1 LKHEGKARMPAQRP
15 KHQTATLE
23 ARRQNAD
30 ASEKAKTPTGNAHTS
45 KAKPEPASQTTKK
58 NTTSRHTSQ
67 QSVNINIPSK
77 NSSPRAQRAKNPQE
91 HSMVTSS
98 SYTDTRLLINNEWC
112 DAASGKTLDVVNPAT
127 GKPIGKVAH
136 AGKADLDRALE
147 AAQKG
152 FEAWRKVPAN
162 ERATTM
168 RKAAGFVRERADS
181 IARLMT
187 QEQGKP
193 FAEARVE
200 VLSAADIIE
209 WFADEGRRV
218 YGRVVPSR
226 NLNAQS
232 LVIKEPIGPV
242 AAFTPW
248 NFPVNQV
255 VRKLSA
261 ALASGCSFLVKAPEE
276 TPASPAQ
283 LLQAFV
289 DAGVPAGT
297 VGLVFGDPAE
307 ISSYLIPHPVIR
319 KVTFTGSTP
328 VGKQLA
334 ALAGQHM
341 KRATM
346 ELGGH
351 APVIV
356 AEDAD
361 VALAVKA
368 AGGAKFRNA
377 GQVCISPTRFLVHNS
392 IREEFAA
399 ALVKHAESLKVGD
412 GLAEGTQLGPLAN
425 ARRLT
430 AMANIIENARS
441 TGATVATGG
450 ERIGSEGN
458 FFAPTV
464 LTDVTLE
471 ADVFNNEP
479 FGPIAAIRG
488 FDKLEDAIA
497 EANRLPFGLAGYAFT
512 KSFRNVHLLSQNLEV
527 GMLWINQPATPTPEM
542 PFGGVKDS
550 GYGSEGG
557 PEAMEAYLVTKAV
570 TVMAV

>member
-1 LKHEGKARMPAQRP
+1 M
-15 KHQTATLE
+15 T
-23 ARRQNAD
+23 
-30 ASEKAKTPTGNAHTS
+30 
-45 KAKPEPASQTTKK
+45 
-58 NTTSRHTSQ
+58 
-67 QSVNINIPSK
+67 
-77 NSSPRAQRAKNPQE
+77 
-91 HSMVTSS
+91 
-98 SYTDTRLLINNEWC
+98 SYTDTRLLINGEWC
-112 DAASGKTLDVVNPAT
+112 DAASGKTIDVVNPAT
-127 GKPIGKVAH
+127 GQRIGKVAH
-136 AGKADLDRALE
+136 AGIADLDRALA
-147 AAQKG
+147 AAQSG
-152 FEAWRKVPAN
+152 FEAWRKIPAN
-162 ERATTM
+162 ERAATM
-168 RKAAGFVRERADS
+168 RKAAGLVRERADA
-181 IARLMT
+181 IARLLT

-193 FAEARVE
+193 FVEARGE
-200 VLSAADIIE
+200 ALAAADILE

-218 YGRVVPSR
+218 YGRIVPSR
-226 NLNAQS
+226 NLAAQQ
-232 LVIKEPIGPV
+232 LVLKEPIGPV

-248 NFPVNQV
+248 NFPVNQI
-255 VRKLSA
+255 VRKLGA
-261 ALASGCSFLVKAPEE
+261 ALACGCSFLVKAPEE
-276 TPASPAQ
+276 TPASPAA

-307 ISSYLIPHPVIR
+307 ISSYLIAHPIIR

-334 ALAGQHM
+334 ALAGSHM

-368 AGGAKFRNA
+368 SGGAKFRNA

-392 IREEFAA
+392 LKDEFARE
-399 ALVKHAESLKVGD
+399 LVKHAESLKLGD
-412 GLAEGTQLGPLAN
+412 GLTEGTTLGPLAN
-425 ARRLT
+425 DRRVA
-430 AMANIIENARS
+430 AMGRILENARA
-441 TGATVATGG
+441 TGAKVATGG
-450 ERIGSEGN
+450 ERVGTDGN

-464 LTDVTLE
+464 LTDVSLD

-488 FDKLEDAIA
+488 FDTLDEAIA
-497 EANRLPFGLAGYAFT
+497 ESNRLPYGLAGYAFT
-512 KSFRNVHLLSQNLEV
+512 RSIANAHLLSQRVEV

-557 PEAMEAYLVTKAV
+557 PEALEGYLVTKSV
-570 TVMAV
+570 SIMSV